1 MYLSQQMKAI
11 VIGSGI
17 AGLATAVRLRAKG
30 YNVEMFESNAYTGG
44 KLTAF
49 ELGNY
54 RFVTGPSLFTL
65 PDLVDQLFEALGED
79 PRSVFNYHRHDTS
92 CRYFWPDGTQL
103 TGHSD
108 RDAFVAKAAHVLGES
123 QTDLH
128 AYLSRSEEAF
138 NLTRSIF
145 LESSLHKPL
154 QLSRKDVFRAIG
166 RMHTFSLTRTLH
178 QVNAK
183 AFQNPKTHQLFDRY
197 ATYNGS
203 SPYKT
208 PGIMRLIPHLE
219 LGLGTFLPMG
229 GMHEIS
235 QSGTRLAERHGVR
248 VNLKSPVERIVV
260 EKGQAAGIETQGTFH
275 PADVVVSNM
284 DVVPT
289 YRKLLADQPAP
300 ERTLAQERSSSALI
314 FYWGIR
320 QQFSELN
327 LHNIL
332 FSQDYAHEFRQIFD
346 QHQVPED
353 PTVYINITSKLE
365 PMDAPQGRENWFV
378 MINVPGD
385 AGQDWDTLIPKALK
399 AVLARISTALNT
411 DIEPLIEV
419 EELLEPRTIASLT
432 GSHQGSLYG
441 ASSNAAMA
449 AFLRHPNFSRKL
461 DNLYFCGG
469 SVHPGGGIPLCLLS
483 AKVVDQ
489 LTPAS

>member
-1 MYLSQQMKAI
+1 MYLSHQMKAI

-30 YNVEMFESNAYTGG
+30 YHVEVFEANAYTGG

-49 ELGNY
+49 ELGSY
-54 RFVTGPSLFTL
+54 RFDAGPSLFTL
-65 PDLVDQLFEALGED
+65 PDLVDHLFVALGED
-79 PRSVFNYHRHDTS
+79 PRSAFNYHRHETS
-92 CRYFWPDGTQL
+92 CRYFWPDGAQL
-103 TGHSD
+103 TGHAD
-108 RDAFVAKAAHVLGES
+108 RDAFVEEAARVLGES
-123 QTDLH
+123 AEDLH
-128 AYLSRSEEAF
+128 AYLNRSEEAF
-138 NLTRSIF
+138 NLTRTIF

-154 QLSRKDVFRAIG
+154 QLPRKDVFRAIG
-166 RMHTFSLTRTLH
+166 RMHKLSLTKTLH

-183 AFQNPKTHQLFDRY
+183 TFHNPKTHQLFDRY

-219 LGLGTFLPMG
+219 LGLGTYLPMG

-235 QSGTRLAERHGVR
+235 QSVTRLAERHGVR
-248 VNLKSPVERIVV
+248 IHLESPVERIVV
-260 EKGQAAGIETQGTFH
+260 NDGQATGIASQGIFH
-275 PADVVVSNM
+275 TADVVVSNM

-289 YRKLLADQPAP
+289 YRKLLADLPAP

-320 QQFSELN
+320 KEFPELD

-332 FSQDYAHEFRQIFD
+332 FSRDYAREFRQIFD
-346 QHQVPED
+346 EHVVPDD

-365 PMDAPQGRENWFV
+365 SMDAPQGSENWFV

-385 AGQDWDTLIPKALK
+385 TGQDWDTLIPKARQ
-399 AVLARISTALNT
+399 AVLERISAALRT

-419 EELLEPRTIASLT
+419 EDVLEPRTIASRT

-483 AKVVDQ
+483 AKIVDQ
-489 LTPAS
+489 LTPAP